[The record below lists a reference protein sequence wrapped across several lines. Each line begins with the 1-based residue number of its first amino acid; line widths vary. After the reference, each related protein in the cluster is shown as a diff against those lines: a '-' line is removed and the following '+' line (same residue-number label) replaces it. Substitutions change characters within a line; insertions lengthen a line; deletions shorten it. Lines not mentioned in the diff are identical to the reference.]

1 VFPTF
6 KLSPLFYIQIQM
18 MKQINWGIIGC
29 GDVAEVK
36 SGPAF
41 NKVPH
46 SKLVAVMRR
55 NAEKAKDF
63 AHRHGVGKWYSNAKE
78 LIDDEEVNAIY
89 VATPPSSHEEYTIEA
104 LKKGK
109 PVYVE
114 KPMALDT
121 ASAKRILKVAKETGV
136 KLTVAHY
143 RREQQMFL
151 KVKEFLQKKAIG
163 DIRFIN
169 LRYWQPASSYNL
181 ENESIQWRVDPA
193 IAGGGIFHDI
203 APHQIDL
210 MLYYFGKVKDV
221 TGYSTNQAGLY
232 KADDL
237 VTGQM
242 LFENGIIFTGS
253 WCFTVAPSER
263 QDICEI
269 IGSKGKIAFPVF
281 GNFEITLTQNNKLRT
296 IGYEKLQHV
305 QQPMIAKVVDYFLN
319 KAANPCPAEDG
330 VEVMR
335 LLQAISKQE

>member
-1 VFPTF
+1 
-6 KLSPLFYIQIQM
+6 
-18 MKQINWGIIGC
+18 MKQVNWGIIGC

-41 NKVPH
+41 YKVPN
-46 SKLVAVMRR
+46 SNLVAVMRR

-63 AHRHGVGKWYSNAKE
+63 AQRHGVGKWYSKAQDV
-78 LIDDEEVNAIY
+78 IDDEEVNAIY
-89 VATPPSSHEEYTIEA
+89 VATPPSSHEEYTIAA

-121 ASAKRILKVAKETGV
+121 ASAQRMLQVSKETGV
-136 KLTVAHY
+136 KLSVAHY
-143 RREQQMFL
+143 RREQPMFL
-151 KVKEFLQKKAIG
+151 KIKEFLHKKAIG
-163 DIRFIN
+163 DIRMIN
-169 LRYWQPASSYNL
+169 LRYWQPASAYNL
-181 ENESIQWRVDPA
+181 ASEGIQWRVDPE

-221 TGYSTNQAGLY
+221 KGLSVNQAGLY

-237 VTGQM
+237 ITGQM
-242 LFENGIIFTGS
+242 LFENGIVFNGS

-269 IGSKGKIAFPVF
+269 IGSEGKIAFSVF
-281 GNFEITLTQNNKLRT
+281 GNFEIHLTQNNKTRT
-296 IGYEKLQHV
+296 ISFDKIPHV
-305 QQPMIAKVVDYFLN
+305 QQPMITKVVEYFLD
-319 KAANPCPAEDG
+319 KTPNPCPAEDG
-330 VEVMR
+330 VEVMWI
-335 LLQAISKQE
+335 LGEMSK

>member
-1 VFPTF
+1 
-6 KLSPLFYIQIQM
+6 M
-18 MKQINWGIIGC
+18 MKYIKWGIIGC
-29 GDVAEVK
+29 GDVTEVK

-41 NKVPH
+41 NKVPN

-55 NAEKAKDF
+55 NAEKAKDY
-63 AHRHGVGKWYSNAKE
+63 AQRHGVGKWYSTAQE

-89 VATPPSSHEEYTIEA
+89 VATPPSSHEEYTIQA

-121 ASAKRILKVAKETGV
+121 ASAQRMLQVARETGV
-136 KLTVAHY
+136 KLSIAHY
-143 RREQQMFL
+143 RREQPMFL
-151 KVKEFLQKKAIG
+151 KVKEFLRKKAIG

-181 ENESIQWRVDPA
+181 ASEGIQWRVDPA

-210 MLYYFGKVKDV
+210 MLYYFGKVKEV
-221 TGYSTNQAGLY
+221 NGFSLNQAGFY

-237 VTGQM
+237 VTGQIM
-242 LFENGIIFTGS
+242 FESGVIFNGT

-263 QDICEI
+263 QDICEF

-281 GNFEITLTQNNKLRT
+281 GNFEISLTQNNRSRT
-296 IGYEKLQHV
+296 IGYDKIQHV
-305 QQPMIAKVVDYFLN
+305 QQPMIAKVVEYFLN
-319 KAANPCPAEDG
+319 KIPNPCPPEDG

-335 LLQAISKQE
+335 IMHEMSR

>member
-1 VFPTF
+1 MN
-6 KLSPLFYIQIQM
+6 QIY
-18 MKQINWGIIGC
+18 WGIIGC

-41 NKVPH
+41 NKVPN

-63 AHRHGVGKWYSNAKE
+63 AQRHGVDKWYSDAQD
-78 LIDDEEVNAIY
+78 LINDEEVNAIY

-104 LKKGK
+104 LRKGK

-121 ASAKRILKVAKETGV
+121 GAAKRMLQVAKETGV
-136 KLTVAHY
+136 KLTIAHY
-143 RREQQMFL
+143 RREQPMFL
-151 KVKEFLQKKAIG
+151 KVKEFLNKKAIG
-163 DIRFIN
+163 EIRFIN

-181 ENESIQWRVDPA
+181 DNEGIQWRVDPN

-210 MLYYFGKVKDV
+210 MLHYFGKVKDV
-221 TGYSTNQAGLY
+221 KGFSANQAGLY

-242 LFENGIIFTGS
+242 LFENGIIFNGS

-269 IGSKGKIAFPVF
+269 IGSKGKISFSVF
-281 GNFEITLTQNNKLRT
+281 GNFEINLTQNNRSRT
-296 IGYEKLQHV
+296 IRFDKIPHV
-305 QQPMIAKVVDYFLN
+305 QQPMIAKVVEYFLN
-319 KAANPCPAEDG
+319 KIPNPCPPEDG

-335 LLQAISKQE
+335 LMQIMSK

>member
-1 VFPTF
+1 
-6 KLSPLFYIQIQM
+6 M

-169 LRYWQPASSYNL
+169 LRYWQL
-181 ENESIQWRVDPA
+181 L
-193 IAGGGIFHDI
+193 H
-203 APHQIDL
+203 L
-210 MLYYFGKVKDV
+210 
-221 TGYSTNQAGLY
+221 
-232 KADDL
+232 
-237 VTGQM
+237 
-242 LFENGIIFTGS
+242 II
-253 WCFTVAPSER
+253 
-263 QDICEI
+263 
-269 IGSKGKIAFPVF
+269 
-281 GNFEITLTQNNKLRT
+281 
-296 IGYEKLQHV
+296 
-305 QQPMIAKVVDYFLN
+305 
-319 KAANPCPAEDG
+319 
-330 VEVMR
+330 
-335 LLQAISKQE
+335 

>member
-1 VFPTF
+1 
-6 KLSPLFYIQIQM
+6 
-18 MKQINWGIIGC
+18 MKQIKWGIIGC

-41 NKVPH
+41 NKVPN

-63 AHRHGVGKWYSNAKE
+63 ALRHNVDKWYTDAQD

-89 VATPPSSHEEYTIEA
+89 VATPPSSHEEYTINA

-121 ASAKRILKVAKETGV
+121 DGARKMLEVAKETGV

-143 RREQQMFL
+143 RREQPMFL
-151 KVKEFLQKKAIG
+151 KVKEFLHKKAIG
-163 DIRFIN
+163 DIRFVN

-181 ENESIQWRVDPA
+181 ESEGIQWRVDPT

-210 MLYYFGKVKDV
+210 LLYYFGKVKEIK
-221 TGYSTNQAGLY
+221 GFSINQAGLY

-237 VTGQM
+237 VAGQM
-242 LFENGIIFTGS
+242 LFENGIIFNGS
-253 WCFTVAPSER
+253 WCFTVAASER

-281 GNFEITLTQNNKLRT
+281 GNFEINLTQNNKSRT
-296 IGYEKLQHV
+296 IGYEKIPHV
-305 QQPMIAKVVDYFLN
+305 QQPMIAKVVEYFLN
-319 KAANPCPAEDG
+319 KIPNPCPPEDG

-335 LLQAISKQE
+335 IMQAMSK